1 MTEEQPRRLSAV
13 MFTDVVGYTA
23 IMQEDEEAARVVRF
37 RHREALEAAIAAH
50 GGELVQYLGD
60 GSLSTFPSA
69 VRAVSAAVEVQQAL
83 REDVPLRIGIHQ
95 GEIAFDDQGIYGD
108 SVNVASRVMSVG
120 TPGSV
125 LVSEKAHDELKN
137 QRHFST
143 ASLGHF
149 DLKNVKRP
157 MVVHV
162 VRQEGLDVPTRE
174 EVLAQGKRSGRISAG
189 PESLGSMPDTLG
201 DAKSVA
207 VLPLQNIGGDPEN
220 EFFSDGLTEDIIA
233 HLSHVEELK
242 VVSRTSV
249 MRYKDTTDGLRDIAA
264 ALNVGTVLEGSV
276 RRAGNRLR
284 IVVQL
289 IDARSDLHLWA
300 ETFDRDLEDVFAIQS
315 EIALNVAGALRASLS
330 PGKEARTQ
338 RHSSNLEAY
347 DAYLLG
353 AFHWNKHTFDCYH
366 LALRSFER
374 AIELDPAYARA
385 HAGVA
390 SCYFW
395 LGFLESMPPSEAY
408 PKLIASAS
416 RALEIDDTIAEA
428 HTYLGSALM
437 TYEWDWDGAELEF
450 KRGIELDP
458 DSVVARQGYAV
469 SLLNLGRT
477 QEALDQ
483 TTAALAIDSLWVKG
497 YQDLGF
503 ILTLEGKYAE
513 AIDQL
518 DKALE
523 LDPGFPVTHVCF
535 GFALVNS
542 RRFTEAIAAFTKSV
556 EFGGGG
562 PFFRASLAFALG
574 FSGQREAAQTIL
586 DELVAQRE
594 QTYVQAALIAWI
606 HISMGEYDAA
616 FDWLEKALEEHSA
629 LLISV
634 PSFGFWDPIR
644 SDERFTQLLDKMG
657 LAAKARLP
665 TRELLLPKSE
675 FSAEKG

>member
-1 MTEEQPRRLSAV
+1 MSDPVVPMTEEQPRRLSAV
-13 MFTDVVGYTA
+13 MFTDVVGYTS
-23 IMQEDEEAARVVRF
+23 IMQEDEEAARLVRL
-37 RHREALEAAIAAH
+37 RHRQALAAAIAGH

-69 VRAVSAAVEVQQAL
+69 VRAVSAAVEVQRAL

-95 GEIAFDDQGIYGD
+95 GEIAFDEQGIYGD
-108 SVNVASRVMSVG
+108 SVNVAARVMGVG

-137 QRHFST
+137 QRGFST
-143 ASLGHF
+143 APLGHF
-149 DLKNVKRP
+149 DLKNVRYP
-157 MVVHV
+157 MLVHA
-162 VRQEGLDVPTRE
+162 VREEGLDVPTRE
-174 EVLAQGKRSGRISAG
+174 EVLR
-189 PESLGSMPDTLG
+189 LLPDTSA
-201 DAKSVA
+201 DTKSVA
-207 VLPLQNIGGDPEN
+207 VLPLQNIGGEPEN

-284 IVVQL
+284 VVVQL

-330 PGKEARTQ
+330 PEKEARTQ
-338 RHSSNLEAY
+338 RHSNNLEAY
-347 DAYLLG
+347 DAYLLA
-353 AFHWNKHTFDCYH
+353 AFHWNKHTFDCYY

-374 AIELDPAYARA
+374 AVELDPAYARA
-385 HAGVA
+385 HAGIA

-408 PKLIASAS
+408 PKVKASAS

-428 HTYLGSALM
+428 HTYLGSALS

-469 SLLNLGRT
+469 YLLNLGRT

-497 YQDLGF
+497 YQDMGF

-513 AIDQL
+513 AIDQFE
-518 DKALE
+518 KALE
-523 LDPGFPVTHVCF
+523 LDPGFPTTHVCL
-535 GFALVNS
+535 GYALVHS

-556 EFGGGG
+556 WRPPEVARFSE
-562 PFFRASLAFALG
+562 PPWPLRLASLANARRRRPFWTSLLPSVRRRTCRPPLSLG
-574 FSGQREAAQTIL
+574 FTL
-586 DELVAQRE
+586 
-594 QTYVQAALIAWI
+594 AWGNT
-606 HISMGEYDAA
+606 M
-616 FDWLEKALEEHSA
+616 
-629 LLISV
+629 
-634 PSFGFWDPIR
+634 PR
-644 SDERFTQLLDKMG
+644 STGSRG
-657 LAAKARLP
+657 R
-665 TRELLLPKSE
+665 S
-675 FSAEKG
+675 

>member
-1 MTEEQPRRLSAV
+1 M
-13 MFTDVVGYTA
+13 
-23 IMQEDEEAARVVRF
+23 RV
-37 RHREALEAAIAAH
+37 HA
-50 GGELVQYLGD
+50 
-60 GSLSTFPSA
+60 
-69 VRAVSAAVEVQQAL
+69 
-83 REDVPLRIGIHQ
+83 
-95 GEIAFDDQGIYGD
+95 
-108 SVNVASRVMSVG
+108 
-120 TPGSV
+120 
-125 LVSEKAHDELKN
+125 
-137 QRHFST
+137 
-143 ASLGHF
+143 
-149 DLKNVKRP
+149 
-157 MVVHV
+157 
-162 VRQEGLDVPTRE
+162 VRQEGVDVPTRE
-174 EVLAQGKRSGRISAG
+174 EVLAQGKGSGRISAG
-189 PESLGSMPDTLG
+189 RKVLRSLPDTLV

-220 EFFSDGLTEDIIA
+220 EFFSDGLTEDIIS

-284 IVVQL
+284 VVVQL

-315 EIALNVAGALRASLS
+315 EIALNVARALRASLS
-330 PGKEARTQ
+330 PEKEARTQ

-366 LALRSFER
+366 LALRSFEQ
-374 AIELDPAYARA
+374 AVELDPAYARA
-385 HAGVA
+385 HAGIA

-408 PKLIASAS
+408 PKVKASAS
-416 RALEIDDTIAEA
+416 HALEIDDTIAEA

-450 KRGIELDP
+450 KRGIELDA

-469 SLLNLGRT
+469 YLLNLGRT

-513 AIDQL
+513 AIDQFE
-518 DKALE
+518 KALE
-523 LDPGFPVTHVCF
+523 LDPGFPTTHVCL
-535 GFALVNS
+535 GYALVHS

-556 EFGGGG
+556 EAAGGG
-562 PFFRASLAFALG
+562 PFFEASLAFALG

-586 DELVAQRE
+586 AELVAQRE
-594 QTYVQAALIAWI
+594 ETYVQAALIAWI
-606 HISMGEYDAA
+606 HIGLGAYDAA
-616 FDWLEKALEEHSA
+616 FDWIERAFEEHSA
-629 LLISV
+629 LLISA

-644 SDERFTQLLDKMG
+644 SDERFTHLLDKMG
-657 LAAKARLP
+657 LVARARLP
-665 TRELLLPKSE
+665 ARELLLPSR
-675 FSAEKG
+675 S

>member
-1 MTEEQPRRLSAV
+1 MSDPVAPMTEEQPRRLSAV

-23 IMQEDEEAARVVRF
+23 IMQEDEEAARVVRL

-83 REDVPLRIGIHQ
+83 RGDVPLRIGIHQ

-108 SVNVASRVMSVG
+108 SVNVASRVMGVG

-137 QRHFST
+137 QRDFST
-143 ASLGHF
+143 APLGHF
-149 DLKNVKRP
+149 DLKNVRYP
-157 MVVHV
+157 MLVHA
-162 VRQEGLDVPTRE
+162 VRQEGLEVPTRE
-174 EVLAQGKRSGRISAG
+174 EVLAQGKGSGRISAG
-189 PESLGSMPDTLG
+189 PKVLRSLPDTLA

-233 HLSHVEELK
+233 HLSHVEELQ

-276 RRAGNRLR
+276 RRAGDRLR
-284 IVVQL
+284 VVVQL

-315 EIALNVAGALRASLS
+315 EIALNVAGALRASLG
-330 PGKEARTQ
+330 PEKEARTQ

-366 LALRSFER
+366 LALRSFEW
-374 AIELDPAYARA
+374 AVELDPAYARA
-385 HAGVA
+385 HAGIA

-408 PKLIASAS
+408 PKVKASAS

-458 DSVVARQGYAV
+458 NSVVARQGYAV
-469 SLLNLGRT
+469 YLLNLGRT

-483 TTAALAIDSLWVKG
+483 TAAALAIDSLWVKG

-574 FSGQREAAQTIL
+574 FSGQPEAAQTIL

-606 HISMGEYDAA
+606 HIGMGEYDAA

-665 TRELLLPKSE
+665 TRELLMT
-675 FSAEKG
+675 

>member
-1 MTEEQPRRLSAV
+1 MTEELSRRLAAV

-23 IMQEDEEAARVVRF
+23 LMQDDEEAARVVRLH
-37 RHREALEAAIAAH
+37 HRKALESAIAAH

-60 GSLSTFPSA
+60 GSLSTFPST

-83 REDVPLRIGIHQ
+83 RDDVPLRVGVHQ
-95 GEIAFDDQGIYGD
+95 GEIAFDEQGIYGD
-108 SVNVASRVMSVG
+108 SVNVAARIMG
-120 TPGSV
+120 MATAGSV
-125 LVSEKAHDELKN
+125 LVSDRAQDELRN
-137 QRHFST
+137 QRDFST

-149 DLKNVKRP
+149 DLKNVKHP
-157 MVVHV
+157 MLVHA
-162 VRQEGLDVPTRE
+162 VRREGLHLPTRE
-174 EVLAQGKRSGRISAG
+174 EILAHGGGSRGFSATPEVLHSFSA
-189 PESLGSMPDTLG
+189 TLS
-201 DAKSVA
+201 DSQCVA

-242 VVSRTSV
+242 VTSRTSV
-249 MRYKDTTDGLRDIAA
+249 MRFKGTTDGLRDIAA
-264 ALNVGTVLEGSV
+264 ALNVGTILEGSV

-284 IVVQL
+284 VVVQL
-289 IDARSDLHLWA
+289 IDARSDQHLWA

-315 EIALNVAGALRASLS
+315 EIALNVAAALRATLG
-330 PGKEARTQ
+330 PGEEARTK
-338 RHSSNLEAY
+338 RHSSDLEAY
-347 DAYLLG
+347 DAYLHG

-366 LALRSFER
+366 LALRSFEQ

-385 HAGVA
+385 HAGIA

-395 LGFLESMPPSEAY
+395 LGFLESMPPNEAY
-408 PKLIASAS
+408 PKVKASAS
-416 RALEIDDTIAEA
+416 RALAIDDTIAEA

-437 TYEWDWDGAELEF
+437 TYEWDWAAAELEF

-458 DSVVARQGYAV
+458 NSVVARQGYAV
-469 SLLNLGRT
+469 YLLNLGRT

-483 TTAALAIDSLWVKG
+483 TTAALAVDSLWVKG

-513 AIDQL
+513 AIDQFE
-518 DKALE
+518 KATE
-523 LDPGFPVTHVCF
+523 LDPGFPTTHVCL
-535 GFALVNS
+535 GYALVHM
-542 RRFTEAIAAFTKSV
+542 RRFKEAIAAFKKSV
-556 EFGGGG
+556 EAAGGG

-586 DELVAQRE
+586 DELIAQRE
-594 QTYVQAALIAWI
+594 ETYVQAALIAWI
-606 HISMGEYDAA
+606 HIGLGAYDAA
-616 FDWLEKALEEHSA
+616 FHWLQRAFEEHSA

-644 SDERFTQLLDKMG
+644 SDERFTQLLDKMD
-657 LAAKARLP
+657 LTARARLP
-665 TRELLLPKSE
+665 GRELLLPGPK
-675 FSAEKG
+675 